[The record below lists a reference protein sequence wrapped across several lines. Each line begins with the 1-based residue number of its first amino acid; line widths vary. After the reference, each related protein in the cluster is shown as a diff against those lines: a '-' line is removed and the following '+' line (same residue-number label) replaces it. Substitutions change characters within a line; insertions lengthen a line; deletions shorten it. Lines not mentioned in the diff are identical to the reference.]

1 MLSFATSAVF
11 LAAAVIACGVLGFQ
25 LAAAL
30 PQAAQ
35 LKQALRDCPQTR
47 ELRYTIVETMV
58 TPRHGDVVAL
68 PARIRPLAA
77 QPKPFRA
84 AA

>member
-1 MLSFATSAVF
+1 MLSFAISALF
-11 LAAAVIACGVLGFQ
+11 LAAAAIACRVLAFQ

-35 LKQALRDCPQTR
+35 LRQALHGCPQTR
-47 ELRYTIVETMV
+47 ELRFTIVETLV
-58 TPRHGDVVAL
+58 TPRHGDVIAL
-68 PARIRPLAA
+68 PIRIKPLAG